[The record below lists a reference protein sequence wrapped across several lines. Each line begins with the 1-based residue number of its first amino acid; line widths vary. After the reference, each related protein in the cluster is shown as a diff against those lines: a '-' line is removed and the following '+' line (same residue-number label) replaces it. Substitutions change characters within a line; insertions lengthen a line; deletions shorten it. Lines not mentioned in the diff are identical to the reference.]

1 MPKFKYLSL
10 QLAAGLMAGFLS
22 SCGLL
27 VSETE
32 VVVPPPPPPP
42 PAPTPVAAAPA
53 PLLESL
59 TKPTQPEARLSILKP
74 GEQVGRANPFE
85 PVSTGE
91 DTAPTILSSGDV
103 PLLRP
108 GTYRSPE
115 EISASLR
122 NIRTAIAASPG
133 GIIGGPG
140 GTIAPPPP
148 PPTPTDAQGVRVFG
162 VAAINGI
169 TRAVVRAPNES
180 VTRTVQVGDTLAGGV
195 RVTAIEAY
203 RPDPVVVLEQYG
215 QTVRISVGQSPVS
228 QGTSDVPPVL

>member
-10 QLAAGLMAGFLS
+10 QLAAGLTASFLA
-22 SCGLL
+22 SCGFL

-42 PAPTPVAAAPA
+42 PAPTPVTAAPA

-59 TKPTQPEARLSILKP
+59 AKPTQPEARLSTLKP

-91 DTAPTILSSGDV
+91 EGTAILSSSDV

-133 GIIGGPG
+133 GIVGGPG

-148 PPTPTDAQGVRVFG
+148 PPTPTEAQGVRVFG

-180 VTRTVQVGDTLAGGV
+180 VTRTVQVGDTLGGGV

-203 RPDPVVVLEQYG
+203 RTDPVVVLEQYG

-228 QGTSDVPPVL
+228 QGDAPPVL